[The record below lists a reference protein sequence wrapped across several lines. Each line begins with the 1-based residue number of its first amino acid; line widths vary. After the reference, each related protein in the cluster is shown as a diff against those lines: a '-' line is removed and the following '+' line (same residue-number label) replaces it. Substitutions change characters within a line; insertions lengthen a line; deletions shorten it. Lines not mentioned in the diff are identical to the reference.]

1 MKKLQVKLVRSLIG
15 SKPNQRK
22 TANALGLTKLQKTVI
37 KSDTPTIR
45 GMINVVAHL
54 VEVTEVQEVSR

>member
-1 MKKLQVKLVRSLIG
+1 MKTLQIKLVRSLIA
-15 SKPNQRK
+15 SKPKQRK

-45 GMINVVAHL
+45 GMIKVVAHL
-54 VEVTEVQEVSR
+54 VEVTEL

>member
-1 MKKLQVKLVRSLIG
+1 MKQLEIKLVRSVIA

-22 TANALGLTKLQKTVI
+22 TAIALGLTKLQKTVV

-45 GMINVVAHL
+45 GMINVISHL
-54 VEVTEVQEVSR
+54 VEVKEL

>member
-1 MKKLQVKLVRSLIG
+1 MKKLQIKLVRSLIA

-22 TANALGLTKLQKTVI
+22 TADALGLTKLQKTVI

-45 GMINVVAHL
+45 GMIKVVAHL
-54 VEVTEVQEVSR
+54 VEVTEL

>member
-1 MKKLQVKLVRSLIG
+1 MKKLQIKLVRSLIA

-22 TANALGLTKLQKTVI
+22 TADALGLTKLQKTVI

-45 GMINVVAHL
+45 GMIKVVAHL
-54 VEVTEVQEVSR
+54 VEVKEV

>member
-54 VEVTEVQEVSR
+54 VEVTEV